1 MKHRT
6 VSWLALL
13 CLGLAGCAGL
23 PDKAQDGVMPGVPM
37 TELRSNG
44 VATLTAPSD
53 LWDRIRDGFAMPDL
67 DTPEVARQ
75 QAWYLERPGAVERM
89 TERSR
94 RYLFHIVEQLE
105 LRDMPTELAL
115 LPYVESAFNPQAISK
130 AKAAGLWQFIPS
142 TGTLFD
148 LDQNA
153 WRDDR
158 RNVLAST
165 NAALDYLQE
174 LHDQFDDWH
183 LALAAYNW
191 GPGNVSRALARNAEA
206 DLDVA
211 YTDLDMP
218 SETAQYVPRLQALK
232 NIIATPQAFDVA
244 LPSIPN
250 HPYFDTVTITKDID
264 VRTAA
269 QMAGISEDDFRALN
283 PSFKRPVIVAS
294 GTAQILLPWD
304 NANRFL
310 QSLAESDPGALASW
324 TLWQSPKETPIEEVA
339 SRFAMSERDLRRL
352 NALPRQATHVAQGAT
367 IMVREAGPASDLA
380 AAPQRAVTAAA
391 TPAADTPSVLKRT
404 VVQARQGESITRVAA
419 RYDLPADTV
428 ADWNQV
434 AADDPLNHGHD
445 VVLYLPDA
453 PASRSGAIQQGK
465 VRVGRPAA
473 VARDAAPQPARQARS
488 SPVQGKVAAARPAA
502 QRAPA
507 GRDAPLRTAHA
518 NSKVRTQTAQN

>member
-1 MKHRT
+1 MKYRT
-6 VSWLALL
+6 SSWLALL
-13 CLGLAGCAGL
+13 CLWLAGCAGL
-23 PDKAQDGVMPGVPM
+23 PDNAQDGVMPGVPM
-37 TELRSNG
+37 TELRSGG

-67 DTPEVARQ
+67 HSPEVVRQ
-75 QAWYLERPGAVERM
+75 QAWYLDRPAAIERM
-89 TERSR
+89 AERSR

-105 LRDMPTELAL
+105 LRNMPTELAL

-142 TGTLFD
+142 TGTLFN
-148 LDQNA
+148 LDQDT

-191 GPGNVSRALARNAEA
+191 GPGNVSRALVRNAEA
-206 DLDVA
+206 DLDTA
-211 YTDLDMP
+211 YNDLDMP

-232 NIIATPQAFDVA
+232 NIIATPDAFDVV

-264 VRTAA
+264 VLTAA
-269 QMAGISEDDFRALN
+269 QLAGISEDDFRALN

-304 NANRFL
+304 NANRFR
-310 QSLAESDPGALASW
+310 QSLAETDPGALASW
-324 TLWQSPKETPIEEVA
+324 MLWQSPTETPVEEVA
-339 SRFAMSERDLRRL
+339 NRFAMSVRDLRRL
-352 NALPRQATHVAQGAT
+352 NALPRQATHVPQGVT
-367 IMVREAGPASDLA
+367 IMVRETGPASGLA
-380 AAPQRAVTAAA
+380 ATPQRAVTAA
-391 TPAADTPSVLKRT
+391 TPAADTPSVLTRT
-404 VVQARQGESITRVAA
+404 VVQARQGDSITRVAA

-428 ADWNQV
+428 ADWNET
-434 AADDPLNHGHD
+434 AEDDPLNSGHD
-445 VVLYLPDA
+445 VVLYLPNA
-453 PASRSGAIQQGK
+453 PHSGAIQQGK

-473 VARDAAPQPARQARS
+473 VARAAAPPPARQATS
-488 SPVQGKVAAARPAA
+488 SPVRGKVAAARSAT
-502 QRAPA
+502 QRKPA
-507 GRDAPLRTAHA
+507 GRDTPLRTAHA
-518 NSKVRTQTAQN
+518 NSKMRTQTAQK